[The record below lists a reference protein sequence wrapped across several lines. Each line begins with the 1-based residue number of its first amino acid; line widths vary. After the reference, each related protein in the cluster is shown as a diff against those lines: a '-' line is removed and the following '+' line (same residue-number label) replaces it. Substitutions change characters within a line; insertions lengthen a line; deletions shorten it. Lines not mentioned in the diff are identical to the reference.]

1 MNEHFISVGKFTW
14 TSIGLVCS
22 ALVLVFVGHS
32 LATYMIGDSLEGQ
45 IATVLTQ
52 LLGIGFVAA
61 VIVPFALCLLVYF
74 GPNGPKVGIHA
85 CLDWMVSGIAMGL
98 LQWVI
103 GAALVFIVEYTIS
116 PEAGMIVFV
125 TYYYATSMF
134 IRFNVAKPPTEIG

>member
-1 MNEHFISVGKFTW
+1 
-14 TSIGLVCS
+14 
-22 ALVLVFVGHS
+22 
-32 LATYMIGDSLEGQ
+32 MIGDSLEGQ